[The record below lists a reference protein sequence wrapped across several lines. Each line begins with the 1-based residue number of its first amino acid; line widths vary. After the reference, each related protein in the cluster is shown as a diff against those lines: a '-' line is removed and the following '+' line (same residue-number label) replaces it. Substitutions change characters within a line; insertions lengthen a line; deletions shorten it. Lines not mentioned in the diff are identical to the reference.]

1 MKLFCRY
8 HLYSERSAAQ
18 GPRPAN
24 KDPPN
29 LEPPS
34 DNSVQVLNNLN
45 HSTPNLDCQKYK
57 PTTTLILQAYVSSK
71 HRIQRLRSRTAQPV
85 PPPTLE
91 RNNRSLEGSAGLKPT
106 RTPTSKAPQTRQ
118 ESPRGS
124 HCRPNESAIWI
135 KFPPGSE
142 CINPNTVFLVQ
153 NASEQVNERTNEPTN
168 PQLQIMSDQHH
179 APTSRSKPP
188 PPGEEEASAVLKL
201 GEFQDVDT
209 LTLSEASLVIN
220 ALMTKRRK
228 DRKDRNET
236 DVLNK
241 TLDYLDAF
249 ARFKQ
254 KENVEAV
261 ERLLS
266 ARKELT
272 KFERAQI
279 GSLCCDSADECKTLI
294 PSLADKITDD
304 ELQELLD
311 EMAKLMST

>member
-1 MKLFCRY
+1 
-8 HLYSERSAAQ
+8 
-18 GPRPAN
+18 
-24 KDPPN
+24 
-29 LEPPS
+29 
-34 DNSVQVLNNLN
+34 
-45 HSTPNLDCQKYK
+45 
-57 PTTTLILQAYVSSK
+57 
-71 HRIQRLRSRTAQPV
+71 
-85 PPPTLE
+85 
-91 RNNRSLEGSAGLKPT
+91 
-106 RTPTSKAPQTRQ
+106 
-118 ESPRGS
+118 
-124 HCRPNESAIWI
+124 
-135 KFPPGSE
+135 
-142 CINPNTVFLVQ
+142 
-153 NASEQVNERTNEPTN
+153 
-168 PQLQIMSDQHH
+168 MSDQNH
-179 APTSRSKPP
+179 APTARSKPP
-188 PPGEEEASAVLKL
+188 PPGEEEAGAVLKL
-201 GEFQDVDT
+201 GEFEGVDT

-266 ARKELT
+266 AHKELT

-279 GSLCCDSADECKTLI
+279 GLFFSPFFFSFGLGGGVLPPWLTLVSLFFPNKTGSLCCDSADECKTLI
-294 PSLADKITDD
+294 PSLADKISDE

>member
-1 MKLFCRY
+1 MTLFRFVQSDTVNAVP
-8 HLYSERSAAQ
+8 HRDHGRQ
-18 GPRPAN
+18 T
-24 KDPPN
+24 KTPN

-34 DNSVQVLNNLN
+34 DNSVQHTFPRITEYSAFVLEQLSQYHHQ
-45 HSTPNLDCQKYK
+45 HSSA
-57 PTTTLILQAYVSSK
+57 TT
-71 HRIQRLRSRTAQPV
+71 
-85 PPPTLE
+85 
-91 RNNRSLEGSAGLKPT
+91 
-106 RTPTSKAPQTRQ
+106 APQTRQ
-118 ESPRGS
+118 ESPRRS
-124 HCRPNESAIWI
+124 HCRPNEPAIWI

-142 CINPNTVFLVQ
+142 CINPNTVFLLQ
-153 NASEQVNERTNEPTN
+153 NASEQVNEGTNERTN
-168 PQLQIMSDQHH
+168 PQPKIMSDQHH